1 LGRDKRKS
9 KINAQIPHKK
19 CNDRYLEKMGL
30 EMKIVNKRKNDVQRE
45 ARRKNEELIQ
55 FEDDD
60 NADLVV
66 EQFYS

>member
-1 LGRDKRKS
+1 
-9 KINAQIPHKK
+9 
-19 CNDRYLEKMGL
+19 
-30 EMKIVNKRKNDVQRE
+30 MKIVNKRKNDVQRE

>member
-1 LGRDKRKS
+1 
-9 KINAQIPHKK
+9 
-19 CNDRYLEKMGL
+19 MGL